1 VTEPLDGARAARRS
15 DFDAFYRR
23 EYPALAVLA
32 TAVSGDPGSGEDIA
46 QEALHRAQQRWA
58 VVSGHDK
65 PGAWT
70 RRVAINL
77 ATSRRRR
84 LASEAR
90 ALLRLDRARHGGPSA
105 EAAALH
111 GDPEVWRA
119 VAELPPRQRSVVALH
134 YLEDRP
140 VAEIAEVLGISVSAT
155 TSNLAKA
162 RRRLA
167 QRLAP
172 PSPTSAAPPEGDLR

>member
-1 VTEPLDGARAARRS
+1 MATSRDSNASE
-15 DFDAFYRR
+15 DFELFFRR

-46 QEALHRAQQRWA
+46 QEALHRAQQRWEEIS
-58 VVSGHDK
+58 VLDR

-77 ATSRRRR
+77 ASNRRRR
-84 LASEAR
+84 IGIEAR
-90 ALLRLDRARHGGPSA
+90 ALLRLGQDRTGTGP
-105 EAAALH
+105 EAALH

-119 VAELPPRQRSVVALH
+119 VAGLPPRQRSVVALH

-140 VAEIAEVLGISVSAT
+140 IADIADLLGISVSAT
-155 TSNLAKA
+155 TSNLAKGRA
-162 RRRLA
+162 KLA
-167 QRLAP
+167 QLLAP
-172 PSPTSAAPPEGDLR
+172 PSSVNKGVRR